1 MMAPAPPGPDLNSYK
16 WLQTERGRA
25 GRRKETETETER
37 ERERE
42 EQRHRVSDVSIHE
55 NHLERL
61 KHLLAPHPLRGSDSV
76 AGRWGVGMCVSQKLP
91 GMFIL
96 LVQGPHFE

>member
-25 GRRKETETETER
+25 GRRKETETER